1 MYVEKV
7 AGVRQHFSF
16 SPPNPVRMRW
26 GQGCHPLASS
36 ELKETLRKPVND
48 ILPIIQALKTLFHLM
63 PFSLACPAHNP
74 SGNLISIFKTYP
86 VSDHPPPPP
95 SLPPQDPS
103 PSSLTCVIAKA
114 PPISLSRHLLLES
127 ITQKSVQSVKTRQSI
142 LLSCSKPSWPPL
154 HSEQSRNLHKPYR
167 T

>member
-1 MYVEKV
+1 MRARVSPSCLRWTEGNFEKTS
-7 AGVRQHFSF
+7 QWYPSNYS
-16 SPPNPVRMRW
+16 SPKDLVS
-26 GQGCHPLASS
+26 LDA
-36 ELKETLRKPVND
+36 TLPCMPCTQSIGKFLSVYSKHIPC
-48 ILPIIQALKTLFHLM
+48 LII
-63 PFSLACPAHNP
+63 
-74 SGNLISIFKTYP
+74 
-86 VSDHPPPPP
+86 PPPPP
-95 SLPPQDPS
+95 SLPPQYLS